1 MKNCM
6 VDICFIYLL
15 WFFFVVELFNE
26 IVKFMLLVDV
36 FLEGIDRKKKE
47 FNVDK

>member
-1 MKNCM
+1 M